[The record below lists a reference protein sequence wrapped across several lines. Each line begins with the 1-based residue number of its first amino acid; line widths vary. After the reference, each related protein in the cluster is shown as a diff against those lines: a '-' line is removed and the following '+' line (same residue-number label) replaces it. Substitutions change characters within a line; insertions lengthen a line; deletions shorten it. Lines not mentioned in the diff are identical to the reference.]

1 MHGVAVETNTS
12 SSRMAN
18 SANYYRI
25 QHNPRVLRDGKQLI
39 RTGLFRYVRYD
50 DIDTYHKQGWLI
62 VANLDKPHSLYS
74 VLMWHCDC
82 GQLVSL

>member
-1 MHGVAVETNTS
+1 M
-12 SSRMAN
+12 
-18 SANYYRI
+18 
-25 QHNPRVLRDGKQLI
+25 I

-62 VANLDKPHSLYS
+62 VANLGKPHSLYS